1 MEHIANNDAVEKGPV
16 KGRGAVTNRV
26 GRFEKQDRVLTDDG
40 WGVHDP
46 DAEEEP
52 PKLRTTLGIDTARS
66 VIARNDSPDIPFDR
80 SINPYRGCEH
90 GCVYCFARP
99 THAYYGLSPG
109 LDFETRLFHK
119 PDAARVLRKEL
130 SRPGYRPKP
139 IALGTN
145 TDPYQPVEKEKRITR
160 QILEV
165 LAEFNHPFTIVT
177 KGALIERDLDI
188 IGPMAARN
196 MAAVWISV
204 TTLDRKLANK
214 LEPRAATPPKRLA
227 AIAALRAGGVPTGAL
242 VAPVIP
248 ALNDWE
254 IERVLGAVAEAGAL
268 NAGYVLLRL
277 PLEIKDLFTEWL
289 VAHAPDRAARVLS
302 LVSQTR
308 GGKLYRAEWGKRMRG
323 EGPYADLIARRFK
336 LAAKRLGLDGPRPN
350 LDCTSFATPGR
361 AEQMP
366 LL

>member
-1 MEHIANNDAVEKGPV
+1 MEHKVNINEITKGPV
-16 KGRGAVTNRV
+16 KGRGSITNRS
-26 GRFEKQDRVLTDDG
+26 GRYETHERVLSDDG
-40 WGVHDP
+40 WGVH
-46 DAEEEP
+46 EEHDDNPP
-52 PKLRTTLGIDTARS
+52 PKLRTTLGIDTART
-66 VIARNDSPDIPFDR
+66 VIARNTSPDIPFDR

-109 LDFETRLFHK
+109 LDFETKLFHK
-119 PDAARVLRKEL
+119 PDAARALRKEL
-130 SRPGYRPKP
+130 SKPGYTPKP

-145 TDPYQPVEKEKRITR
+145 TDPYQPIERTAKVTR

-177 KGALIERDLDI
+177 KGSLIERDMDI
-188 IGPMAARN
+188 IGHMAGN
-196 MAAVWISV
+196 QMAAVWISV

-214 LEPRAATPPKRLA
+214 LEPRASTPIKRLRT
-227 AIAALRAGGVPTGAL
+227 ISALKKAGIPVGTL
-242 VAPVIP
+242 MAPMIP

-254 IERVLGAVAEAGAL
+254 IERVLAAVADAGAE

-289 VAHAPDRAARVLS
+289 ETHVPDRASRVLS

-308 GGKLYRAEWGKRMRG
+308 GGRLYKAEWGKRMRG
-323 EGPYADLIARRFK
+323 EGPVADLISNRFK
-336 LAAKRLGLDGPRPN
+336 LAVKKNGLNGPRPN
-350 LDCTSFATPGR
+350 LDLTKFRVPGR
-361 AEQMP
+361 AEQMS

>member
-1 MEHIANNDAVEKGPV
+1 MNIMVS
-16 KGRGAVTNRV
+16 KGRGAVSNRT
-26 GRFEKQDRVLTDDG
+26 GRYETQERVLTDDG

-46 DAEEEP
+46 ASDDPP
-52 PKLRTTLGIDTARS
+52 PKLRTTLSVDAARS
-66 VIARNDSPDIPFDR
+66 VIARNRSPDIPFDR

-109 LDFETRLFHK
+109 KDFETRLFYK
-119 PDAARVLRKEL
+119 PDAAKVLRKEL

-145 TDPYQPVEKEKRITR
+145 TDPYQPVEKTQRLTR

-165 LAEFNHPFTIVT
+165 LRDFNHPFTIVT
-177 KGALIERDLDI
+177 KGALIERDLDLI
-188 IGPMAARN
+188 AEMAEKR

-204 TTLDRKLANK
+204 TTLDRRLANR
-214 LEPRAATPPKRLA
+214 LEPRASTPEKRLA
-227 AIAALRAGGVPTGAL
+227 AIDALRHAGVPVGTM

-254 IERVLGAVAEAGAL
+254 IERVLEAAAGAGAR

-289 VAHAPDRAARVLS
+289 VAHAPDRASRVLS
-302 LVSQTR
+302 LVTQTR
-308 GGKLYRAEWGKRMRG
+308 GGRLYRADWGKRMRG
-323 EGPYADLIARRFK
+323 EGPVADLIANRFRLATRR
-336 LAAKRLGLDGPRPN
+336 LNLNRPRPA
-350 LDCTSFATPGR
+350 LDCSRFAVPGR
-361 AEQMP
+361 ADQLS